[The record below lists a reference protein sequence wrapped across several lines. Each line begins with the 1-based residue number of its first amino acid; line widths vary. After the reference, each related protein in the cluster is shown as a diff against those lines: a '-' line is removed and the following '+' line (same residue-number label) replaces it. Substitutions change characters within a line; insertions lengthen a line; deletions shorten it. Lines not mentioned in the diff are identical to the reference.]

1 MYILK
6 FVLRS
11 WWRNKLFVTIS
22 LVSLIIGI
30 ACTNLLTAFVLYE
43 YNIEYNN
50 PNRDRILRLTQTL
63 PFAQQEMQGTFVYHE
78 SVPEIISQFPE
89 IEASLR
95 TQAITHTKIRV
106 GDQEYSEL
114 NLLSAD
120 STLPKFIPI
129 ETLAG
134 KIEEKIPVFTAL
146 KLMVQNRYFL
156 ISLGLMLFYTV
167 YQIILGIDL
176 TYYCQYVMND
186 VNLVMPL
193 SMAEKIPMIFIILL
207 LPKLIPK
214 YGKRNLIVSGCILGI
229 VGQVMFLFNDT
240 SVPLAIVSSVIRGIG
255 MSPFYGVQ
263 YSLPSDAIE
272 YGQWKTG
279 KRIEGLMFSS
289 MSFGQ
294 KFGAGITNAVL
305 GAVLSMVGYNGMAK
319 TAAQQAP
326 AAISVIKFTYLYVPI
341 IVWVVMMLITM
352 CYKLDKTY
360 KQMMAE
366 LSVRELSGKL

>member
-1 MYILK
+1 
-6 FVLRS
+6 
-11 WWRNKLFVTIS
+11 
-22 LVSLIIGI
+22 
-30 ACTNLLTAFVLYE
+30 
-43 YNIEYNN
+43 
-50 PNRDRILRLTQTL
+50 
-63 PFAQQEMQGTFVYHE
+63 
-78 SVPEIISQFPE
+78 
-89 IEASLR
+89 
-95 TQAITHTKIRV
+95 
-106 GDQEYSEL
+106 
-114 NLLSAD
+114 
-120 STLPKFIPI
+120 
-129 ETLAG
+129 
-134 KIEEKIPVFTAL
+134 
-146 KLMVQNRYFL
+146 
-156 ISLGLMLFYTV
+156 MLFYTV

>member
-1 MYILK
+1 M
-6 FVLRS
+6 
-11 WWRNKLFVTIS
+11 
-22 LVSLIIGI
+22 
-30 ACTNLLTAFVLYE
+30 
-43 YNIEYNN
+43 
-50 PNRDRILRLTQTL
+50 
-63 PFAQQEMQGTFVYHE
+63 
-78 SVPEIISQFPE
+78 
-89 IEASLR
+89 
-95 TQAITHTKIRV
+95 
-106 GDQEYSEL
+106 
-114 NLLSAD
+114 
-120 STLPKFIPI
+120 
-129 ETLAG
+129 
-134 KIEEKIPVFTAL
+134 
-146 KLMVQNRYFL
+146 
-156 ISLGLMLFYTV
+156 
-167 YQIILGIDL
+167 
-176 TYYCQYVMND
+176 
-186 VNLVMPL
+186 
-193 SMAEKIPMIFIILL
+193 
-207 LPKLIPK
+207 
-214 YGKRNLIVSGCILGI
+214 VSGCILGI

>member
-1 MYILK
+1 MDHCNRCVCAISVFIL
-6 FVLRS
+6 L
-11 WWRNKLFVTIS
+11 N
-22 LVSLIIGI
+22 
-30 ACTNLLTAFVLYE
+30 
-43 YNIEYNN
+43 
-50 PNRDRILRLTQTL
+50 
-63 PFAQQEMQGTFVYHE
+63 TFRCCKE
-78 SVPEIISQFPE
+78 
-89 IEASLR
+89 
-95 TQAITHTKIRV
+95 RV
-106 GDQEYSEL
+106 
-114 NLLSAD
+114 AV
-120 STLPKFIPI
+120 
-129 ETLAG
+129 AG

>member
-22 LVSLIIGI
+22 LVSLVIGI

-120 STLPKFIPI
+120 SALPKFIPI
-129 ETLAG
+129 ETFAG
-134 KIEEKIPVFTAL
+134 KIEQVLTHPGTIAISQALAERCFGTTDCLGKLLEIPQSSESAYHHKACCGQTCSS
-146 KLMVQNRYFL
+146 
-156 ISLGLMLFYTV
+156 ISKV
-167 YQIILGIDL
+167 RK
-176 TYYCQYVMND
+176 
-186 VNLVMPL
+186 
-193 SMAEKIPMIFIILL
+193 E
-207 LPKLIPK
+207 LP
-214 YGKRNLIVSGCILGI
+214 
-229 VGQVMFLFNDT
+229 
-240 SVPLAIVSSVIRGIG
+240 
-255 MSPFYGVQ
+255 VQ
-263 YSLPSDAIE
+263 YCSKKEQTSTPFANASRQPSF
-272 YGQWKTG
+272 
-279 KRIEGLMFSS
+279 L
-289 MSFGQ
+289 
-294 KFGAGITNAVL
+294 
-305 GAVLSMVGYNGMAK
+305 
-319 TAAQQAP
+319 
-326 AAISVIKFTYLYVPI
+326 LY
-341 IVWVVMMLITM
+341 
-352 CYKLDKTY
+352 
-360 KQMMAE
+360 
-366 LSVRELSGKL
+366 